1 MGTKW
6 QKYLKKPDD
15 SDLQCLQRQG
25 IHYQYWW
32 VGGFFKGCGL
42 TKNDVAL
49 DLTYLDILCPD
60 QQFFSNVMLFSCLPG
75 LNQYLAGTKHSTPV
89 SLQLSTV
96 RSALV

>member
-1 MGTKW
+1 MIPIYSVCKDRVSIIIIG
-6 QKYLKKPDD
+6 
-15 SDLQCLQRQG
+15 G
-25 IHYQYWW
+25 EG
-32 VGGFFKGCGL
+32 GGFFKGCGS
-42 TKNDVAL
+42 TKNDVA
-49 DLTYLDILCPD
+49 LDILCPD